1 MEYFFNLARL
11 SITGSRSIR
20 VACLCLILLFYSN
33 QALAT
38 EDEYREKLLNEIRS
52 SLSDKNKELAEQL
65 VDIRIEEERKLGK
78 KTLFQKVPSQ
88 KINLD
93 EKKSDKNE
101 IQFQSQSTTGLEEEN
116 NQDISKINTKNKWYF
131 GLGIGSSNT
140 GLGRVDLSN
149 YSTATYTSY
158 QNKSTANKIFLGYKY
173 SKESSIEL
181 YYAQLG
187 TSNYSINATS
197 LSWYATNKAVS
208 YGISGKYQTIEILNT
223 KPFFRYGVQ
232 KISSVE
238 TGRNTYTNYNENNTS
253 SNSRALI
260 GIGVD
265 YSLSER
271 LTLTVEIEKY
281 GSTGTIE
288 ANVRKPVRVEPKV
301 VYFSANY
308 SF

>member
-1 MEYFFNLARL
+1 MEYFLNSALL
-11 SITGSRSIR
+11 TITSSRSIQ

-78 KTLFQKVPSQ
+78 KTLFQTVPRQ

-131 GLGIGSSNT
+131 GLGLGSSNT
-140 GLGRVDLSN
+140 GVYKFDLSN
-149 YSTATYTSY
+149 FSNATYTNY
-158 QNKSTANKIFLGYKY
+158 QNKSTANKIYLGYKY
-173 SKESSIEL
+173 SEESSIEL

-187 TSNYSINATS
+187 TSNYSINTV
-197 LSWYATNKAVS
+197 YYGTNKAVS
-208 YGISGKYQTIEILNT
+208 YGLSGKYHPIKILNA

-238 TGRNTYTNYNENNTS
+238 TRGNTYTNYSERNTS
-253 SNSRALI
+253 SNSRALL

-265 YSLSER
+265 YSLNEL
-271 LTLTVEIEKY
+271 LTLSVEIEKY
-281 GSTGTIE
+281 GRTGTTE
-288 ANVRKPVRVEPKV
+288 VNVKKPARVDPKV

>member
-1 MEYFFNLARL
+1 VEYFLASAL
-11 SITGSRSIR
+11 LPITSSRSIR
-20 VACLCLILLFYSN
+20 VACLCLILLFCSS

-78 KTLFQKVPSQ
+78 KTLFQAVPSQ
-88 KINLD
+88 KINLN
-93 EKKSDKNE
+93 EKRSNKNE

-116 NQDISKINTKNKWYF
+116 NQDIAKVNTKNKWYF
-131 GLGIGSSNT
+131 GIGVGSSNT
-140 GLGRVDLSN
+140 GVYKFDLSN
-149 YSTATYTSY
+149 FSNVTYTNY
-158 QNKSTANKIFLGYKY
+158 QNKSTANKIYLGYKY
-173 SKESSIEL
+173 SEESSIEL

-187 TSNYSINATS
+187 TSNYSINTVYYGA
-197 LSWYATNKAVS
+197 NKAVS
-208 YGISGKYQTIEILNT
+208 YGLSGKYHPIEILNT

-238 TGRNTYTNYNENNTS
+238 TRGNTYTNYSERNTS

-265 YSLSER
+265 YSLNEL

-281 GSTGTIE
+281 GRTGSTDL
-288 ANVRKPVRVEPKV
+288 NVRKPARVDPKV

>member
-11 SITGSRSIR
+11 SITGSRSIQ

-78 KTLFQKVPSQ
+78 KTLFQTVPRQ

-131 GLGIGSSNT
+131 GLGLGSSNT
-140 GLGRVDLSN
+140 GVYKFDLSN
-149 YSTATYTSY
+149 FSNETYTNY
-158 QNKSTANKIFLGYKY
+158 QNKSTANKIYLGYKY
-173 SKESSIEL
+173 SEESSIEL

-187 TSNYSINATS
+187 TSNYSINTDN
-197 LSWYATNKAVS
+197 YGTNKAVS
-208 YGISGKYQTIEILNT
+208 YGLSGKYHPIKILNT
-223 KPFFRYGVQ
+223 NPFFRYGVQ

-238 TGRNTYTNYNENNTS
+238 TRGITDTNYSERNTS
-253 SNSRALI
+253 SNSRALL

-265 YSLSER
+265 YSLNEL

-281 GSTGTIE
+281 GRTGTTE
-288 ANVRKPVRVEPKV
+288 VNVKKPARVDPKV

>member
-1 MEYFFNLARL
+1 VEYFFNSARL

-65 VDIRIEEERKLGK
+65 VDIRIEEERKQGK
-78 KTLFQKVPSQ
+78 KTLFQTVPSQ

-101 IQFQSQSTTGLEEEN
+101 IQFQNQSTTGLEEEN

-140 GLGRVDLSN
+140 GVYKFDLSN
-149 YSTATYTSY
+149 FSNTTYTNY
-158 QNKSTANKIFLGYKY
+158 QNKSTANKIYIGYKY
-173 SKESSIEL
+173 SEESSIEL

-187 TSNYSINATS
+187 TSNYSINTV
-197 LSWYATNKAVS
+197 YYGVNKAVS
-208 YGISGKYQTIEILNT
+208 YGLSGKYHPLKILNT
-223 KPFFRYGVQ
+223 RPFFRYGVQ

-238 TGRNTYTNYNENNTS
+238 TRGNTIANYSERNTS

-265 YSLSER
+265 YSLNER

-281 GSTGTIE
+281 GRTGTTE
-288 ANVRKPVRVEPKV
+288 VNVRKPARVDPKV